1 MDPEI
6 RNAEEST
13 LFKAPV
19 DESTGLWTPVMPRL
33 YGRLGMSNA
42 SRGL

>member
-13 LFKAPV
+13 LFKAPF
-19 DESTGLWTPVMPRL
+19 DESTGTLDSGDAKALCKAWDVQR
-33 YGRLGMSNA
+33 
-42 SRGL
+42 